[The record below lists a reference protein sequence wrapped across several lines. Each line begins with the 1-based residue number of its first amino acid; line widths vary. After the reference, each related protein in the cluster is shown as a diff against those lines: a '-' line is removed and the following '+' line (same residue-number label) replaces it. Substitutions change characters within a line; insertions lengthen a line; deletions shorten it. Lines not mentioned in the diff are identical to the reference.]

1 MNGPIERA
9 RGAIKRIM
17 ERFDSAGGMLLRCGR
32 DSFGQPDGN
41 WHRKNDIPLR
51 IWLNGIAAPD
61 RRRLAVSGTTYD
73 DANAIWAVLL
83 GEDHPPEAR
92 HGDRVALADGT
103 LYKVL
108 NIYRD
113 AAGIR
118 IFWQL
123 EAITD
128 ERN

>member
-1 MNGPIERA
+1 MSGPIERA

-17 ERFDSAGGMLLRCGR
+17 ERFDSESATLLRCGR
-32 DSFGQPDGN
+32 DGFGQPDGT
-41 WHRKNDIPLR
+41 WKSVGSARLWR
-51 IWLNGIAAPD
+51 NGIASPD
-61 RRRLAVSGTTYD
+61 RRRLAASGTTYD
-73 DANAIWAVLL
+73 DANAIWAALL

-92 HGDRVALADGT
+92 HGDRVKLADGT
-103 LYKVL
+103 LHKVL